1 LAVDARRSVGWR
13 MVAAVVTLTAMVL
26 LAAPSVPADRGP
38 VQGRVPVIVREAA
51 AAGNAAEAL
60 VERLGGTVGRQLR
73 IIGGFAATVPA
84 SAVGRL
90 RGHAAVR
97 SVTENQPVQLNTIG
111 GFDSKQHSFTTMYW
125 VAQEVTGAGEYWGA
139 GWTGKGVDVALLD
152 TGVVEVE
159 GLRSGNVVYGP
170 DLSYEADDPELR
182 HKDTYGHGTHMAGI
196 IAGRDSGTYK
206 VRKGDEDHF
215 LGMAPEARVVSVK
228 LADAGGATDVSQV
241 IAGIDWVVQNK
252 SRNGLNIRVLNLSFG
267 TDGVQSYL
275 LDPLTYAAEVA
286 WRKGIVVVVS
296 AGNEGFGSS
305 KLNNPAY
312 DPHVLA
318 VGGADGAG
326 TYDYKDDT
334 IQSWSSRGDGTRN
347 PDLVAPGASIVS
359 LRDPGSTIDTEHP
372 TARVATRF
380 FKGTGTSQAAAVVSG
395 AAALVVQQRPTI
407 TPDQVKRLLTGYAQ
421 RLQKADPVAQGKGM
435 LDLKFV
441 RDKPT
446 PAVAAAAQ
454 PFASAT
460 GTGSL
465 AASRGS
471 VQTENEAG
479 AILAGEADAFG
490 GAWDGRRW
498 SAGSFEGRT
507 WSGGSWDGRR
517 WSGGSW
523 NGQVWSGR
531 RWLSGS
537 WAGRRWSGTAWT
549 SGVWT
554 GRRWLGDTWS
564 GRRWSGGGWR

>member
-1 LAVDARRSVGWR
+1 VVEDRKRCGWTAVLAAVALCAALLLAVPQAPAR
-13 MVAAVVTLTAMVL
+13 AADGRLPVV
-26 LAAPSVPADRGP
+26 
-38 VQGRVPVIVREAA
+38 VRHTP
-51 AAGNAAEAL
+51 AAGGEARAL
-60 VERLGGTVGRQLR
+60 VERYGGTVGRRLG
-73 IIGGFAATVPA
+73 IIDGFAATVPA

-90 RGHAAVR
+90 QASSGVQ
-97 SVTENQPVQLNTIG
+97 SVTGNQPVRLHTIG
-111 GFDSKQHSFTTMYW
+111 GFDSKGYAPTTMYW
-125 VAQEVTGAGEYWGA
+125 VAQEVTGAGEYWGS

-159 GLRSGNVVYGP
+159 GLRNGRVVYGP
-170 DLSYEADDPELR
+170 DLSYEADNPDLR

-196 IAGRDSGTYK
+196 IAGRDSGSYE
-206 VRKGDEDHF
+206 VDKGDEDHF

-228 LADAGGATDVSQV
+228 LADASGATDVSQV

-252 SRNGLNIRVLNLSFG
+252 NKNGLNIRVLNLSFG

-275 LDPLTYAAEVA
+275 LDPLTYAVEVA

-296 AGNEGFGSS
+296 AGNEGFGSA

-359 LRDPGSTIDTEHP
+359 LRDPGSTVDAENP
-372 TARVATRF
+372 TARVSTRF

-395 AAALVVQQRPTI
+395 AAALVIQQRPGI
-407 TPDQVKRLLTGYAQ
+407 TPNQVKKLLTNGAQ
-421 RLQKADPVAQGKGM
+421 KLWKADPVAQGKGM

-441 RDKPT
+441 RDQPT
-446 PAVAAAAQ
+446 PAATAANQ
-454 PFASAT
+454 PFAYAT

-465 AASRGS
+465 EASRGTIHT
-471 VQTENEAG
+471 QNESG
-479 AILAGEADAFG
+479 AVLAGEQDAFG
-490 GAWDGRRW
+490 GG
-498 SAGSFEGRT
+498 
-507 WSGGSWDGRR
+507 WDGRR
-517 WSGGSW
+517 WSGQAWTGTTWTGGTWSGSAFTGGAW
-523 NGQVWSGR
+523 NGQTWSGR
-531 RWLSGS
+531 RWSSGS
-537 WAGRRWSGTAWT
+537 WTGRRWSGSSWTAG
-549 SGVWT
+549 SWT
-554 GRRWLGDTWS
+554 GRMWSGSAWS

>member
-1 LAVDARRSVGWR
+1 VVYDRQRVSWGAV
-13 MVAAVVTLTAMVL
+13 VAAVVLFAML
-26 LAAPSVPADRGP
+26 LATVPPASAGAGPSD
-38 VQGRVPVIVREAA
+38 GRVPVIVREAA
-51 AAGNAAEAL
+51 GAGGAPEVL

-73 IIGGFAATVPA
+73 IIGGFAATLPA
-84 SAVGRL
+84 PAVARL
-90 RGHAAVR
+90 RASRAVQ
-97 SVTENQPVQLNTIG
+97 SVTENQAVKLNTIG
-111 GFDSKQHSFTTMYW
+111 GFDSKNYSSTTMYW
-125 VAQEVTGAGEYWGA
+125 VAQEITGAGEYWGA

-159 GLRSGNVVYGP
+159 GLRAGNVVYGP
-170 DLSYEADDPELR
+170 DLSHEADNLDLQ

-196 IAGRDSGTYK
+196 IAGRDSGGYE
-206 VRKGDEDHF
+206 VDKGDEDHF

-228 LADAGGATDVSQV
+228 LADASGATDVSQV
-241 IAGIDWVVQNK
+241 IAGIDWVVQN
-252 SRNGLNIRVLNLSFG
+252 RNRNALNIRVLNLSFG

-296 AGNEGFGSS
+296 AGNEGFGSA

-312 DPHVLA
+312 DPHILA

-347 PDLVAPGASIVS
+347 PDLVAPGASILS
-359 LRDPGSTIDTEHP
+359 LRDPGSTIDTDNP

-395 AAALVVQQRPTI
+395 AAALVIQQRPGI
-407 TPDQVKRLLTGYAQ
+407 TPNQVKRLLTNGAQ
-421 RLQKADPVAQGKGM
+421 KLWKADPVAQGKGM

-441 RDKPT
+441 RDQPT
-446 PAVAAAAQ
+446 PAAATANQ
-454 PFASAT
+454 PFAFSA

-465 AASRGS
+465 EASRGS
-471 VQTENEAG
+471 IHTQNQAG
-479 AILAGEADAFG
+479 ATLAGETDAFG
-490 GAWDGRRW
+490 GTWDGRRW
-498 SAGSFEGRT
+498 SGQTFTGTT

-517 WSGGSW
+517 WSGGTW

-531 RWLSGS
+531 RWSSGS
-537 WAGRRWSGTAWT
+537 WTGRRWSGSAWT
-549 SGVWT
+549 AGTWT
-554 GRRWLGDTWS
+554 GRMWSGSTWS
-564 GRRWSGGGWR
+564 GRRWSGGGWS